1 MNSFD
6 RFSDCVRTIR
16 LLGDVNTQS
25 EVYRNIP
32 QTKRGSWLCV
42 CPGMMPLYWVVLW
55 STLPPL
61 VLCCAPDCCSVH
73 ESSSNVSPLLKSL
86 QCHNDYKSHVLCRW
100 REHRNTTL
108 TLWFKTENNR
118 EQCLPC
124 GAEEEREHRTVQC
137 RYETRVFSIGIKHT
151 VFFLENNTLC
161 SSVPHK
167 PLDLSQHLRARPP
180 VNLSSHDG
188 GDGGDGGRRLSWSSP
203 YPSSSSLN
211 RNLTYQLS
219 YRTHGQDNWT
229 SEDVTNTSVKL
240 EKGLLL
246 PGRRY
251 EARVRVR
258 ASVGQWSDWSPV
270 VTWHSETDTGQI
282 PSLHCVLDGEREVT
296 CSWEVSRNVDHF
308 ITYQLV
314 LPNNQTPPSQR
325 RCVNLT
331 VSSDPGG
338 GVVRYSCSLTDADP
352 KHLLVELQPSHQAKS
367 FNVCEHIRPKPPQQ
381 VSVKPRDRN
390 WMVEWTHPASK
401 GPELYYQVCYYKTTD
416 QGCSVLENISKGSMA
431 LMILGDS
438 LVPSQL
444 YRVKVRS
451 LVVPNLYQGVPSE
464 WSPPADWT
472 SHKATLSVT
481 KLIYVTVSVFV
492 TAVVLGLYFS
502 IPACQ
507 RRVILWVDSV
517 PSPAKSKILSE
528 IKAATTFMQNE
539 SATMCRVLSL
549 DSEYTCSSDALLWP
563 TKDTEKKRLQDEHSW
578 KCDDLPPPNEKVS
591 GSDTSAM
598 SFSGPYIFCQS
609 SESEST
615 SMDVRCEEKEQE
627 APTEDS
633 ASPSPLN
640 FALFGEGYVCLPN
653 RNVSRSTQDLVSHSS
668 ANTNSA
674 EQNQQS
680 PVEMDVQLGL
690 NEPISSPQTPAFTSW
705 PEGGATQASG
715 YCHLPGA
722 K

>member
-1 MNSFD
+1 
-6 RFSDCVRTIR
+6 
-16 LLGDVNTQS
+16 
-25 EVYRNIP
+25 
-32 QTKRGSWLCV
+32 
-42 CPGMMPLYWVVLW
+42 MMPLYWVVLW

-86 QCHNDYKSHVLCRW
+86 QCHNDYKSHVLCSW

-108 TLWFKTENNR
+108 TLWFKTEDNR

-124 GAEEEREHRTVQC
+124 GAEDGREHRTVQC
-137 RYETRVFSIGIKHT
+137 RDETRTFAIGIKHT

-180 VNLSSHDG
+180 VNLSSR
-188 GDGGDGGRRLSWSSP
+188 DGGDGGRRLSWSSP

-246 PGRRY
+246 PGRSY

-296 CSWEVSRNVDHF
+296 CSWEVSRDVDHF

-314 LPNNQTPPSQR
+314 LPNNQTPPSER

-352 KHLLVELQPSHQAKS
+352 KHLLVELQPSHPAKS
-367 FNVCEHIRPKPPQQ
+367 FNVYEHIRPKAPQK
-381 VSVKPRDRN
+381 VRVKPKDRN
-390 WMVEWTHPASK
+390 WMVEWTQPASK
-401 GPELYYQVCYYKTTD
+401 PALYYQVCYYKTTD
-416 QGCSVLENISKGSMA
+416 Q
-431 LMILGDS
+431 
-438 LVPSQL
+438 L
-444 YRVKVRS
+444 YQVKVRS
-451 LVVPNLYQGVPSE
+451 LVVPDLYQGVPSE

-472 SHKATLSVT
+472 SHEATWSVT
-481 KLIYVTVSVFV
+481 KLIYVTISVFV
-492 TAVVLGLYFS
+492 TAVVLVLYFS

-507 RRVILWVDSV
+507 RRVIMWVDSV

-528 IKAATTFMQNE
+528 IKAATSTFKQNE

-591 GSDTSAM
+591 DTSSM

-615 SMDVRCEEKEQE
+615 SMAVQCEEKEQE

-633 ASPSPLN
+633 ASPSLQN
-640 FALFGEGYVCLPN
+640 FTLFGEGYVCLPN

-690 NEPISSPQTPAFTSW
+690 NEPISSPQTQAFTSW
-705 PEGGATQASG
+705 PEAGATQASG

>member
-1 MNSFD
+1 
-6 RFSDCVRTIR
+6 
-16 LLGDVNTQS
+16 
-25 EVYRNIP
+25 
-32 QTKRGSWLCV
+32 
-42 CPGMMPLYWVVLW
+42 MMPLYWVVLW

-73 ESSSNVSPLLKSL
+73 ESSGNVSPLLKSL
-86 QCHNDYKSHVLCRW
+86 QCHNDYKSHVLCSW

-108 TLWFKTENNR
+108 TLWFKTEDNR

-124 GAEEEREHRTVQC
+124 GALEDGREHRTVQC
-137 RYETRVFSIGIKHT
+137 RYETRTFSIGIKHT

-180 VNLSSHDG
+180 VNLSCH
-188 GDGGDGGRRLSWSSP
+188 DGGDGGRRLSWSSP

-246 PGRRY
+246 PGRSY

-270 VTWHSETDTGQI
+270 VTCHSETDTGQI

-296 CSWEVSRNVDHF
+296 CSWEVSRDVDHF

-314 LPNNQTPPSQR
+314 LPNNMTPPSER

-352 KHLLVELQPSHQAKS
+352 KHLLVELQPSHPAKS

-381 VSVKPRDRN
+381 VSVKPKDRN
-390 WMVEWTHPASK
+390 WMVEWTQPASK
-401 GPELYYQVCYYKTTD
+401 PDLYYHVCYYKTAD

-444 YRVKVRS
+444 YQVKVRS
-451 LVVPNLYQGVPSE
+451 LVVPDLYQGVPSE
-464 WSPPADWT
+464 WSPPVDWT
-472 SHKATLSVT
+472 SHEASWSVT
-481 KLIYVTVSVFV
+481 KQIYVTISVLV

-528 IKAATTFMQNE
+528 MKAATSSFKQDE

-563 TKDTEKKRLQDEHSW
+563 TKDTKDIELE
-578 KCDDLPPPNEKVS
+578 N
-591 GSDTSAM
+591 
-598 SFSGPYIFCQS
+598 S
-609 SESEST
+609 SESESI
-615 SMDVRCEEKEQE
+615 SMAVNCEEKEQE

-633 ASPSPLN
+633 ASPSRLN
-640 FALFGEGYVCLPN
+640 FALFEEGYVCLPN

-674 EQNQQS
+674 EQNQQLS
-680 PVEMDVQLGL
+680 SEMDVQLGL
-690 NEPISSPQTPAFTSW
+690 HEPISSPQTQAFTSW

-715 YCHLPGA
+715 YCHLPGEVLT
-722 K
+722 